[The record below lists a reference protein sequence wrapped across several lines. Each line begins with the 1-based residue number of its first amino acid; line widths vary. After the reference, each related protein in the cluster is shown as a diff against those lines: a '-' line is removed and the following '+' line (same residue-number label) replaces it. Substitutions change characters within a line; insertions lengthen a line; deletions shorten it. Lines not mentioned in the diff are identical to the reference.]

1 MAGKIQKIKE
11 HPVTKTESSLKVLV
25 EKPTEKKLSDLGAT
39 RWPIWTKEV
48 SSFDWYYDEKEIC
61 YFLEGE
67 VTVKTSDGEVSFG
80 KGDLV
85 SFPQG
90 LKCVWNIKKAVKKH
104 YKFG

>member
-1 MAGKIQKIKE
+1 MAQQLA
-11 HPVTKTESSLKVLV
+11 SKVLV
-25 EKPTEKKLSDLGAT
+25 EKPTSEKLNAAKVFS
-39 RWPIWTKEV
+39 WPIWTKEV

-67 VTVKTSDGEVSFG
+67 VTLKTAEGEISFG
-80 KGDLV
+80 KGDFV
-85 SFPQG
+85 IFPQG

>member
-1 MAGKIQKIKE
+1 MVPQAAF
-11 HPVTKTESSLKVLV
+11 KVLV
-25 EKPTEKKLSDLGAT
+25 EKPTNEKLNALKVLS
-39 RWPIWTKEV
+39 WPIWTKEV
-48 SSFDWYYDEKEIC
+48 SSFDWYYDEQEIC

-67 VTVKTSDGEVSFG
+67 VAVKTPDGEVSFG

-85 SFPQG
+85 TFPQG

>member
-1 MAGKIQKIKE
+1 MTPQT
-11 HPVTKTESSLKVLV
+11 VLKVLV
-25 EKPTEKKLSDLGAT
+25 EKPTDQKLKDLDAKS
-39 RWPIWTKEV
+39 WPIWTKEA

-67 VTVKTSDGEVSFG
+67 VTVKTSDGEISFG

-85 SFPQG
+85 TFPQG

>member
-1 MAGKIQKIKE
+1 MTRSAG
-11 HPVTKTESSLKVLV
+11 LKVIV
-25 EKPTEKKLSDLGAT
+25 EKPTDQKLKALNLFT
-39 RWPIWTKEV
+39 WPIWSKEV

-67 VTVKTSDGEVSFG
+67 VTVKTPEGEVSFG

-85 SFPQG
+85 TFPQG